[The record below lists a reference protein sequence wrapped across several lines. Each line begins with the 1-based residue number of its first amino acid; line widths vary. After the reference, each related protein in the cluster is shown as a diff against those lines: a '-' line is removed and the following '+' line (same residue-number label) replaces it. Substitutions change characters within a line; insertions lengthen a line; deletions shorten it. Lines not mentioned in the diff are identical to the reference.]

1 MERHYSKKTWVV
13 LACSLLAVFVITF
26 FIAALFFIAASDE
39 VLAIEEVRN
48 TIEVTTHFYVPQLDL
63 RGYHMN
69 HFVVEQWFLE
79 RINYHRENY
88 GLHPYNLYPAAV
100 VTSIEHSLDMRDNN
114 IGTQASSDGRT
125 HQERHHRWFG
135 YTRTMVTSSHVSSHN
150 VGFGPLTQEGVVE
163 IVDRVLEDE
172 RTFSFFMNPTYYYIG
187 IGFSIQENAMGRLNI
202 VMASRHGER
211 AAHRARTMEEREEHR
226 LQYLEMVRRERGWQ
240 E

>member
-1 MERHYSKKTWVV
+1 MERHCSKMTTW
-13 LACSLLAVFVITF
+13 AVFAYAL
-26 FIAALFFIAASDE
+26 IAMFLAAGLYE
-39 VLAIEEVRN
+39 VSAIDRAQN
-48 TIEVTTHFYVPQLDL
+48 TIEITTHFYVPPLDL
-63 RGYHMN
+63 RGYEMN
-69 HFVVEQWFLE
+69 HFEVEQWFLV

-135 YTRTMVTSSHVSSHN
+135 YARTKVTSSHVSSHT
-150 VGFGPLTQEGVVE
+150 VSDGPLTHEGVVE
-163 IVDRVLEDE
+163 IVDRILQNE
-172 RTFSFFMNPTYYYIG
+172 RTFSFIMNPTYYYIG
-187 IGFSIQENAMGRLNI
+187 IGFSIQANARGRLNI
-202 VMASRHGER
+202 TMATNYGER
-211 AAHRARTMEEREEHR
+211 AAHRARTMSEREEHR